1 MFVIKSNVTDTFEF
15 RTTIEKARKFFSDG
29 NNYVEFMP
37 NVDSIETDNQ
47 GVLRWNIAVVV
58 PMIGKWK
65 MSFAVDFLVSNDII
79 EWYPASIE
87 KQNYLRCVT
96 QLVEKKADLVQVQI
110 THNLELR
117 RQQASE
123 FHLLAGM
130 AGEKMISQEVQSE
143 VAKMLKTL
151 MNKAKERLEN

>member
-1 MFVIKSNVTDTFEF
+1 MFVIKSNVTEQYEF
-15 RTTIEKARKFFSDG
+15 RTSIEKARNFFSDG
-29 NNYVEFMP
+29 NNYVELMP
-37 NVDSIETDNQ
+37 NVDSIETDTK

-65 MSFAVDFLVSNDII
+65 MSFAVDFLVSDDII
-79 EWYPASIE
+79 EWFPASLE

-123 FHLLAGM
+123 FHILAGM
-130 AGEKMISQEVQSE
+130 AGEKMISQEMQSE
-143 VAKMLKTL
+143 VAKMLKTF
-151 MNKAKERLEN
+151 MQKATEKLEK